1 MLNTEVY
8 IRVRWGNKGQ
18 SISEA
23 SNKVAKLLLFL
34 AQYDTVYENLFFVT
48 GEEEKDYELT
58 SLTSMGINQISNTIK
73 ERYLESNRRDI
84 EKYNP
89 EAIIDSTFKE
99 PVGFLLSFYS
109 SNDSSRSFNI
119 RATIGKYGKADIP
132 NQVLLTFP
140 PKYLNEGTWFK
151 RIFEYLIE
159 NFEPEKGGI
168 YPNFTSKLKGN
179 PREYPGWISYYSRGF
194 HLPIIPSKVERQDF
208 KKGFMFFVTQDDF
221 DVQNR
226 EHIELWKEFY
236 VKILENYPLE
246 TLP

>member
-8 IRVRWGNKGQ
+8 IRVRWGNRDQ

-34 AQYDTVYENLFFVT
+34 AQHDTVYENLFFVT
-48 GEEEKDYELT
+48 GEEEKDCEFA
-58 SLTSMGINQISNTIK
+58 SLTSMGINQISNK
-73 ERYLESNRRDI
+73 VSERYLESNKREI
-84 EKYNP
+84 EKHNP
-89 EAIIDSTFKE
+89 EATIDGTFKE
-99 PVGFLLSFYS
+99 PIGFLLSFYS
-109 SNDSSRSFNI
+109 SSDSSKSFDI

-140 PKYLNEGTWFK
+140 PKYLNEGAWFK

-168 YPNFTSKLKGN
+168 YPNFTTKLKGN
-179 PREYPGWISYYSRGF
+179 PREYPGWISYYSRDF
-194 HLPIIPSKVERQDF
+194 YLPIIPSTVEKKDF
-208 KKGFMFFVTQDDF
+208 KEGFMFFVTQDDF

-226 EHIELWKEFY
+226 EHIERWKEFY
-236 VKILENYPLE
+236 VKILDSYPLE